1 MIPALG
7 PVNWLFGG
15 PPLIEELIT
24 TMIVGR
30 DQAYLNQ
37 PWVSARAIR
46 VDSTEVS
53 FLDFNLSQQQMQGL
67 YQRGYDAAEAFLSTW
82 DFQEYLKRYRRPV

>member
-1 MIPALG
+1 M
-7 PVNWLFGG
+7 LFRS
-15 PPLIEELIT
+15 EELIT

-46 VDSTEVS
+46 VDSSSVG
-53 FLDFNLSQQQMQGL
+53 FLDFNISKQQMQEL
-67 YQRGYDAAEAFLSTW
+67 YRSGYDAAQAFLSTW
-82 DFQEYLKRYRRPV
+82 NWPQYLERFRQPGT

>member
-1 MIPALG
+1 
-7 PVNWLFGG
+7 
-15 PPLIEELIT
+15 
-24 TMIVGR
+24 MIVGR

-46 VDSTEVS
+46 VDSTEVG
-53 FLDFNLSQQQMQGL
+53 FLDFKISKQQMQGL

-82 DFQEYLKRYRRPV
+82 NWTQYLDRYRRAV